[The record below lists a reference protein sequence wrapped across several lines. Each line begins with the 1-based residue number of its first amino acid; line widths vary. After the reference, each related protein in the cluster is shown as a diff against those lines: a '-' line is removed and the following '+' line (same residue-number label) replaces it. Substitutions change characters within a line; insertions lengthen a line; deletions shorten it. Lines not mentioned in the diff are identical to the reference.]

1 MARQSPPPGG
11 HPEDALMVT
20 AELIDL
26 ETVCAIHVAPWWLDH
41 AWELLPVGL
50 VIALASYGFGY
61 WFGGR
66 CPR

>member
-1 MARQSPPPGG
+1 
-11 HPEDALMVT
+11 MVT

-61 WFGGR
+61 WFGWR